1 MSSKAKYLNTKI
13 NIATSLTKDWDM
25 LKTEIRG
32 FCVQYSKRK
41 NRIKRNRERNLQ
53 KEINDLMTLLQP
65 NRSKENIAKLY
76 QLRAQLNQIAEYKT
90 EGAMIRSRILW
101 HEKGEKNTKYVLN
114 LEKRRF
120 TKTHIARL
128 KTVEERETTCENEIL
143 EMQRAFYENLHPKA
157 PCNSDAY
164 NAFLQDPNL
173 VKLDEDEL
181 HELEQLLSK
190 SECFNILKQ
199 CAKNKCPG
207 SDVLSVEFY
216 LQFA

>member
-1 MSSKAKYLNTKI
+1 
-13 NIATSLTKDWDM
+13 
-25 LKTEIRG
+25 
-32 FCVQYSKRK
+32 
-41 NRIKRNRERNLQ
+41 
-53 KEINDLMTLLQP
+53 MTLLQS

-181 HELEQLLSK
+181 HELEQLY
-190 SECFNILKQ
+190 LK
-199 CAKNKCPG
+199 A
-207 SDVLSVEFY
+207 SVSIFSNSVPKTNAQAAMFSQSSSTCNSLNFKFIKLEKIQTDA
-216 LQFA
+216 LNMKLR